1 MLSLNQSDWDRY
13 WSKVKVLGLDQC
25 WPWLRAFTLKG
36 YGVFSVSENNVHC
49 SYNAQRVG
57 LALRLGKLPDDIHAL
72 HSCNHPWCQN
82 PCHVYPGTNQD
93 NIDYKMEQG
102 RHRGARG
109 ERCKQHKL
117 VTSQIHE
124 IRALYLA
131 GEHFQKTIAKMFG
144 VNQQQI
150 SRIVNRRRW
159 AHI

>member
-1 MLSLNQSDWDRY
+1 VKQRDWKRY
-13 WSKVKVLGLDQC
+13 WSKVIVGGLDEC
-25 WPWLRAFTLKG
+25 WRWRAAFNSKEYANLSFFQNGKKT
-36 YGVFSVSENNVHC
+36 SM
-49 SYNAQRVG
+49 NAHRVG
-57 LALRLGKLPDDIHAL
+57 LILRLGPLPDHIHAL

-93 NIDYKMEQG
+93 NINYKMEQG

-124 IRALYLA
+124 IRALYRT
-131 GEHFQKTIAKMFG
+131 GQYFQKTVAKMFG

>member
-1 MLSLNQSDWDRY
+1 MHLLTESDWKRY
-13 WSKVKVLGLDQC
+13 WSKVTVLGLDQC
-25 WPWLRAFTLKG
+25 WPWLGAKNLKG
-36 YGVFSVSENNVHC
+36 YGLFSVSENNVHM
-49 SYNAQRVG
+49 SHNAHRVG
-57 LALRLGKLPDDIHAL
+57 LVLRLGPLPDHIHAL

-124 IRALYLA
+124 IRALYRT
-131 GEHFQKTIAKMFG
+131 GQYFQKTVAKMFG